1 MNTSRSNIQGLIQ
14 HLSLAMIGSL
24 KLVSMQWGFIAVI
37 SLSLILVIYYIT
49 QLLGLIDCLAV
60 IANATY
66 PVITLFDY
74 A

>member
-1 MNTSRSNIQGLIQ
+1 
-14 HLSLAMIGSL
+14 MIGSL

-49 QLLGLIDCLAV
+49 QLLRLIDWLAV